1 MTSFAAILS
10 TAGERTGSGLQ
21 HARSGD
27 CGKEAYEG
35 SEVACHTICSLEDL
49 MLVVKCVLPSCTD
62 TDTAV
67 VFSLVVDD
75 MRKRIAI
82 RVSRLVTVG
91 LAHSDHFFRITTRWT
106 WMSRVEC
113 THEFVAK
120 C

>member
-1 MTSFAAILS
+1 LRPVLS

-62 TDTAV
+62 TDTDTAV

-82 RVSRLVTVG
+82 RVSRLVMVG
-91 LAHSDHFFRITTRWT
+91 LVHTDRFSRTTSKWT
-106 WMSRVEC
+106 WMLLVEC
-113 THEFVAK
+113 THNYVAK

>member
-1 MTSFAAILS
+1 LRPVLS

-67 VFSLVVDD
+67 VFSLAVED